1 MCEKGKASSYAC
13 AQVSLSYLINKS
25 LIQFFFGFWYSYFFR
40 FQFLLWHLHMMTSS
54 NWNIFRVTG
63 PLCGNSPVFVI
74 DGWGIYRNIVLK
86 WMSVECT
93 DDKTALAQIMVWCV
107 RQQAIT
113 HANDDLDPYCYTA
126 SLGDNELRWGHDF
139 LCLDIFIYSIGLY
152 WGLAIHLTH
161 IIYGC
166 FNGIRVI
173 TCSTNEVTHHSDVIM
188 GSIASQITSIMILYS
203 SVYSGAA
210 QKKTSKLRVTGLR
223 VGNSSETGKFP
234 AQRTRHAENVS
245 IW

>member
-1 MCEKGKASSYAC
+1 MKSWISN
-13 AQVSLSYLINKS
+13 LSFKLI
-25 LIQFFFGFWYSYFFR
+25 
-40 FQFLLWHLHMMTSS
+40 
-54 NWNIFRVTG
+54 
-63 PLCGNSPVFVI
+63 FVI
-74 DGWGIYRNIVLK
+74 DGWGIYRNIVLR
-86 WMSVECT
+86 WMSVEFT

-113 HANDDLDPYCYTA
+113 RANDDLDPYCYTV

-139 LCLDIFIYSIGLY
+139 LCPNIFIYSIGLY

-173 TCSTNEVTHHSDVIM
+173 TCSTNEVTHYSDVIM
-188 GSIASQITSIMILYS
+188 GSIASQITSITILYS

-210 QKKTSKLRVTGLR
+210 QRKHQSSASLVFVWGIHRRPVNSPHKEPVTR
-223 VGNSSETGKFP
+223 KMFP
-234 AQRTRHAENVS
+234 FDNIIMPWE
-245 IW
+245 IWVRM